1 MPAHAFSTRSK
12 VRSPEQIQRSV
23 VVSHYRSSYFSNV
36 AGVTDVKC
44 DMDKKEIHVEG
55 DADTNEMLQAL
66 LKWSKASGK
75 SVELLS

>member
-1 MPAHAFSTRSK
+1 MANVTKFKVGMTCEGCSSACTRILNK
-12 VRSPEQIQRSV
+12 IE
-23 VVSHYRSSYFSNV
+23 
-36 AGVTDVKC
+36 GVTDVKC

>member
-1 MPAHAFSTRSK
+1 M
-12 VRSPEQIQRSV
+12 
-23 VVSHYRSSYFSNV
+23 